1 MTARLLGFSLVLA
14 ALFVASVSPARDQTP
29 KAPPPRIKRL
39 SSAEIERL
47 IDRLGSADYRERES
61 ATESLKQ
68 RPEALRLLRSHLN
81 TGNPEVKRR
90 LDTILS
96 AVMSREAAKR
106 LDRLPDYVKHRQLD
120 RLVETMVAWREYI
133 TTEHDAQVRA
143 FVKDIYTAATRGKKH
158 PTAEK
163 FPTFKSFVGHRGE
176 ELSENHTI
184 VDRIG
189 RPLYYPEGGCAVIA
203 SEKIEGDR
211 SFGNCVALCNGDVE
225 LKRSGGV
232 SDSILI
238 TTGSVRVAS
247 ADNGVIVCPGNVELS
262 HGGLGA
268 VIVTA
273 GQVIAYGNQVWPDME
288 HSIIHEH
295 DVEFF
300 RTWKLYSATEAG
312 ARLWSVFGVVGVG
325 SVMPNS
331 PFARAGIRSGDILT
345 RIDGTPVRSARD
357 VNRLL
362 CRVTVSWG
370 TTDLIV
376 TRDSI
381 CRSIKISLFDW

>member
-1 MTARLLGFSLVLA
+1 MIARILCLSLMLA
-14 ALFVASVSPARDQTP
+14 AIFMAGVSPARDETP

-61 ATESLKQ
+61 ATETLKQ
-68 RPEALRLLRSHLN
+68 RPEALPLLRASLK
-81 TGNPEVKRR
+81 TSNPEVKRR
-90 LDTILS
+90 LETIVS
-96 AVMSREAAKR
+96 SVMSGEAAKR
-106 LDRLPDYVKHRQLD
+106 LDRLPEYVKHRQLD

-163 FPTFKSFVGHRGE
+163 FPNFKSFVWHRGA
-176 ELSENHTI
+176 ELSDNHTI

-211 SFGNCVALCNGDVE
+211 GFGHCVALCNGDVE
-225 LKRSGGV
+225 STGIGGV
-232 SDSILI
+232 WKSIVI
-238 TTGSVRVAS
+238 TTGSVRVTS

-295 DVEFF
+295 AVEFF

-312 ARLWSVFGVVGVG
+312 ATLWSIYGVVGVG
-325 SVMPNS
+325 AVIPDS
-331 PFARAGIRSGDILT
+331 PFARAGIRSGDILS
-345 RIDGTPVRSARD
+345 RIDGTPVRSVRD
-357 VNRLL
+357 ANRLL
-362 CRVTVSWG
+362 CRTTVTWG
-370 TTDLIV
+370 SADV
-376 TRDSI
+376 TINRGDQ
-381 CRSIKISLFDW
+381 RREVVVPLQEW